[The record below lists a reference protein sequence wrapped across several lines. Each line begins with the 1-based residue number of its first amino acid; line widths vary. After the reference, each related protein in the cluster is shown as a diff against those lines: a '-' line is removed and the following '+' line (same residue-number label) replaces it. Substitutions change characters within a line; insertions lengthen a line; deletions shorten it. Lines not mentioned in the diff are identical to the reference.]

1 LHRQS
6 LADQLDHSPPGERL
20 FEKAQCAARL
30 RTPSNGLFGKRRDE
44 NDWYAA
50 ASGDQAI
57 LKVKAAHARHL
68 YVEDQAGAAST
79 RGERRKSSADSNT
92 KATKPSDRRRLCIA
106 ARTDA
111 PSSTIE
117 TI

>member
-1 LHRQS
+1 MPGICTSEIRQELS
-6 LADQLDHSPPGERL
+6 
-20 FEKAQCAARL
+20 
-30 RTPSNGLFGKRRDE
+30 T
-44 NDWYAA
+44 
-50 ASGDQAI
+50 
-57 LKVKAAHARHL
+57 
-68 YVEDQAGAAST
+68 T